1 MIIRNF
7 YDDNLAQASYLV
19 GCAATG
25 EAIVIDPL
33 RDIQQY
39 VSMAEAQGLKIT
51 AVTETHIHA
60 DYLSGSRELAAA
72 TGATIY
78 LSDEGDELW
87 KYAYADDPSVNLV
100 RDGDVIRIGNLS
112 LRVVHTPGHTPEHI
126 SFLLTDHPVSDT
138 PHSMFTG
145 DFVFVGDVGRPDL
158 LERAA
163 NFEGTMEAGARTLF
177 RSLQKLESLPDALL
191 IWPGHGAGSACGKA
205 LGGSPVSTLGYERR
219 TNWGLLIK
227 NEDTFVN
234 EVLSGQ
240 PEPPFYFKEMK
251 RLNKLGPAVLGHL
264 PHPEQVHIAVG
275 QLIDVRST
283 PAIRRGRYE
292 GSVALPSGKYL
303 TTWAGWLLDY
313 SQPVTLIADSQE
325 QANTAARDLATI
337 GLDGVS
343 GWMHP
348 DELDFEKFQPIH
360 AAHADAIGDALVLD
374 VRGANERA
382 EVHIPGSVHIPLG
395 YLSQRLDELP
405 KDRRLIV
412 HCASGGR
419 TPTAYS
425 ILANAGFNDVCELAD
440 GIASVIVSKPE
451 LVSQNTLPS

>member
-7 YDDNLAQASYLV
+7 YDDKLAQASYLV

-39 VSMAEAQGLKIT
+39 LDMAEAQNLRIT

-72 TGATIY
+72 TGAQLF
-78 LSDEGDELW
+78 LSDEGDDLW
-87 KYAYADDPSVNLV
+87 KYAYANEPGITLV
-100 RDGDVIRIGNLS
+100 KDGHVIRVGNLT
-112 LRVVHTPGHTPEHI
+112 LKVMHTPGHTPEHI
-126 SFLLTDHPVSDT
+126 SFLLTDHPMSNE
-138 PHSMFTG
+138 PHSLFTG

-177 RSLQKLESLPDALL
+177 RSLRKLDELADSLL

-205 LGGSPVSTLGYERR
+205 LGGSPVTTLGYERR
-219 TNWGLLIK
+219 TNWGLLAK
-227 NEDTFVN
+227 SEDSFVS

-251 RLNKLGPAVLGHL
+251 RLNKEGPRILGHL
-264 PHPEQVHIAVG
+264 PHPEPVHTAVG
-275 QLIDVRST
+275 KLIDVRSLA
-283 PAIRRGRYE
+283 AIRRGRYE
-292 GSVALPSGKYL
+292 GSIAIPTGRYL

-313 SQPVTLIADSQE
+313 DQPVTLIADSQE
-325 QANTAARDLATI
+325 QANEAARDLATI
-337 GLDGVS
+337 GLDVVS
-343 GWMHP
+343 GWVHP
-348 DELDFEKFQPIH
+348 DDLSFEHFQPVH
-360 AAHADAIGDALVLD
+360 AAHLEDLSGAFVLD
-374 VRGANERA
+374 VRGVNERA
-382 EVHIPGSVHIPLG
+382 EAHLPESVHIPLG
-395 YLSQRLDELP
+395 YLTQRLDELP
-405 KDRRLIV
+405 KDRRIIV

-425 ILANAGFNDVCELAD
+425 ILANAGFTDICELAD
-440 GIASVIVSKPE
+440 GLTSVIEAKPE
-451 LVSQNTLPS
+451 LVTRG

>member
-39 VSMAEAQGLKIT
+39 LTMAEAQGLRIT

-60 DYLSGSRELAAA
+60 DYLSGGRELAAA
-72 TGATIY
+72 TGARIY

-87 KYAYADDPSVNLV
+87 KYAYADDPSVKLV
-100 RDGDVIRIGNLS
+100 RDGDLIRIGNLS

-126 SFLLTDHPVSDT
+126 SFLLTDHPVSDM

-145 DFVFVGDVGRPDL
+145 DFLFVGDVGRPDL

-177 RSLQKLESLPDALL
+177 RSLRKLDELEDSLL

-251 RLNKLGPAVLGHL
+251 RLNKLGPTVLGHL
-264 PHPEQVHIAVG
+264 PHPEQVHIPVG
-275 QLIDVRST
+275 KLIDVRST

-292 GSVALPSGKYL
+292 GSIALPSGKYL

-313 SQPVTLIADSQE
+313 GQPITVIADSQE

-337 GLDGVS
+337 GLDIVS

-348 DELDFEKFQPIH
+348 DELDCEKFEPIH
-360 AAHADAIGDALVLD
+360 AIHADQLGDALVLD

-382 EVHIPGSVHIPLG
+382 EAHLPGSLHIPLG
-395 YLSQRLDELP
+395 YLSQRLGELP
-405 KDRRLIV
+405 KDRKLIV

-425 ILANAGFNDVCELAD
+425 ILANAGFSEVRELAD
-440 GIASVIVSKPE
+440 GLSSVIEHKPE
-451 LVSQNTLPS
+451 LIARG

>member
-7 YDDNLAQASYLV
+7 YDDKLAQASYLV

-39 VSMAEAQGLKIT
+39 LDMAEAQNLRIT

-72 TGATIY
+72 TGAQLF
-78 LSDEGDELW
+78 LSDEGDDLW
-87 KYAYADDPSVNLV
+87 KYAYANEPGITLV
-100 RDGDVIRIGNLS
+100 KDGHVIRVGNLT
-112 LRVVHTPGHTPEHI
+112 LKVMHTPGHTPEHI
-126 SFLLTDHPVSDT
+126 SFLLTDHPMSNE
-138 PHSMFTG
+138 PHSLFTG

-177 RSLQKLESLPDALL
+177 RSLRKLDELADSLL

-205 LGGSPVSTLGYERR
+205 LGGSPVTTLGYERR
-219 TNWGLLIK
+219 TNWGLLAK
-227 NEDTFVN
+227 SEDSFVS

-251 RLNKLGPAVLGHL
+251 RLNKEGPRILGHL
-264 PHPEQVHIAVG
+264 PHPEPVHTAVG
-275 QLIDVRST
+275 KLIDVRSLA
-283 PAIRRGRYE
+283 AIRRGRYE
-292 GSVALPSGKYL
+292 GSIAIPTGRYL

-313 SQPVTLIADSQE
+313 DQPVTLIADSQE
-325 QANTAARDLATI
+325 QANEAARDLATI
-337 GLDGVS
+337 GLDVVS
-343 GWMHP
+343 GWVHP
-348 DELDFEKFQPIH
+348 DDLSFEHFQPVH
-360 AAHADAIGDALVLD
+360 AAHLEDLSGAFVLD
-374 VRGANERA
+374 VRGVNERA
-382 EVHIPGSVHIPLG
+382 EAHLPESVHIPLG
-395 YLSQRLDELP
+395 YLTQRLDELP
-405 KDRRLIV
+405 KDRRIIV

-425 ILANAGFNDVCELAD
+425 ILANAGFTDICELAD
-440 GIASVIVSKPE
+440 GLTSVIEAKPE
-451 LVSQNTLPS
+451 LVSRG

>member
-7 YDDNLAQASYLV
+7 YDDKLAQASYLV

-33 RDIQQY
+33 RDIKQY
-39 VSMAEAQGLKIT
+39 LDMAEAQNLRIT

-72 TGATIY
+72 TGAHLF
-78 LSDEGDELW
+78 LSDEGDDLW
-87 KYAYADDPSVNLV
+87 KYAYANEPGITLV
-100 RDGDVIRIGNLS
+100 KDGHVIRVGNLT
-112 LRVVHTPGHTPEHI
+112 LKVMHTPGHTPEHI
-126 SFLLTDHPVSDT
+126 SFLLTDHPMSNE
-138 PHSMFTG
+138 PHSLFTG

-177 RSLQKLESLPDALL
+177 RSLRKLDELADSLL

-205 LGGSPVSTLGYERR
+205 LGGSPVTTLGYERR
-219 TNWGLLIK
+219 TNWALLVQ
-227 NEDTFVN
+227 NEDSFVN

-251 RLNKLGPAVLGHL
+251 RLNKEGPRILGHL
-264 PHPEQVHIAVG
+264 PHPEPVHTTVG
-275 QLIDVRST
+275 KLIDVRT
-283 PAIRRGRYE
+283 LAAIRRGRYE
-292 GSVALPSGKYL
+292 GSIAIPTGRYL

-313 SQPVTLIADSQE
+313 DQPVTLIADSQE
-325 QANTAARDLATI
+325 QANEAARDLATI
-337 GLDGVS
+337 GLDVVS
-343 GWMHP
+343 GWVHP
-348 DELDFEKFQPIH
+348 DDLSFEQFQPVH
-360 AAHADAIGDALVLD
+360 AAHMDDLPGAFVLV
-374 VRGANERA
+374 VRGVNERA
-382 EVHIPGSVHIPLG
+382 EAHIPDSAHIPLG

-405 KDRRLIV
+405 KDRRIIV

-425 ILANAGFNDVCELAD
+425 ILANAGFSDIYELAD
-440 GIASVIVSKPE
+440 GLTSVIEAKPE
-451 LVSQNTLPS
+451 LVSRG